1 MTRRNPLDGL
11 VPALAAPSSRDPGVR
26 VSDAVVT
33 GLSPLTV
40 RQVGAADDT
49 TPLTPLPLV
58 SVGDLEVG
66 ARVLLLHRET
76 QKILLG
82 RTKGGASDHTAWEP
96 LALAAPWSQYGATS
110 SWGEPSICARDGIV
124 WLRGMISGGT
134 EGTSAEPLAILPVWA
149 RPVRHRVGTV
159 VVNDQ
164 AVTYQVTPVGVLHL
178 RGPYTTGWVSLSSI
192 SFPL

>member
-11 VPALAAPSSRDPGVR
+11 VPALAASSSRDPGVR

-58 SVGDLEVG
+58 STGDLEVG
-66 ARVLLLHRET
+66 ARVLLLHRGT

-82 RTKGGASDHTAWEP
+82 RTRGGASDHSTWSELTP
-96 LALAAPWSQYGATS
+96 LS
-110 SWGEPSICARDGIV
+110 SWSHYSAFGRLQIRRTGDRVEIEGAV
-124 WLRGMISGGT
+124 RGGLGG
-134 EGTSAEPLAILPVWA
+134 SNDPIAKVPAWA
-149 RPVRHRVGTV
+149 RPSVTRSLVANGSGSFADVR
-159 VVNDQ
+159 VNTSGDLYLN
-164 AVTYQVTPVGVLHL
+164 ATFPV
-178 RGPYTTGWVSLSSI
+178 PGWVLIPLAAYSI
-192 SFPL
+192 

>member
-58 SVGDLEVG
+58 PAGDLEVG
-66 ARVLLLHRET
+66 ARVLLMHRGT

-82 RTKGGASDHTAWEP
+82 HTRGGASDHTAWEP
-96 LALAAPWSQYGATS
+96 LTLSAPWGQYGPATT
-110 SWGEPSICARDGIV
+110 WGEPSICARDGIV
-124 WLRGMISGGT
+124 WLRGMVSGGT
-134 EGTSAEPLAILPVWA
+134 QGTSAEPLAILPVWA
-149 RPVRHRVGTV
+149 RPTRHRIGTV
-159 VVNDQ
+159 LVNDQ
-164 AVTYQVTPVGVLHL
+164 PVTYQVTPVGTLHL
-178 RGPYTTGWVSLSSI
+178 RGAYTTGWVALSSI